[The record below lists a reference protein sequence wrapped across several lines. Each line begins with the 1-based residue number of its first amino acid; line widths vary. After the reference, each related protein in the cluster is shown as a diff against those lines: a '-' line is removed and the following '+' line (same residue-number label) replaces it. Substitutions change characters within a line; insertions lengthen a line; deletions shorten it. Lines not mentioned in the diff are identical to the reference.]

1 MNACTRTIAIA
12 AMLLSACASTNTST
26 PIVTAVV
33 PPAAAAPGAETP
45 TATPPAAVQKPR
57 VPYDPR
63 VAAADKRAR
72 EMGYHVETRHGEQ
85 FYCRTTAPLGSRL
98 TQKECLTADGM
109 TQAVEMAEE
118 NQVAQ
123 RQGQLCQG
131 PGCVVH

>member
-1 MNACTRTIAIA
+1 MNNCACAVAIA
-12 AMLLSACASTNTST
+12 SMLLSACASMNQST
-26 PIVTAVV
+26 PTVAVAPPAV
-33 PPAAAAPGAETP
+33 APSAGAPPAA
-45 TATPPAAVQKPR
+45 QKPA
-57 VPYDPR
+57 VAYDPR

-72 EMGYHVETRHGEQ
+72 EMGYHTEMRHGEQ

-109 TQAVEMAEE
+109 AQAAQMAEE

-131 PGCVVH
+131 NGCVVF

>member
-1 MNACTRTIAIA
+1 MHIRVWPVGMLGI
-12 AMLLSACASTNTST
+12 LLSACAAS
-26 PIVTAVV
+26 PQK
-33 PPAAAAPGAETP
+33 PPAVAVAA
-45 TATPPAAVQKPR
+45 PAAVTAHKPD

-63 VAAADKRAR
+63 TAAADKRSR

-109 TQAVEMAEE
+109 AQAVQIADE
-118 NQVAQ
+118 NQAAQ

-131 PGCVVH
+131 GGCAVK

>member
-1 MNACTRTIAIA
+1 MQVRVWPAGMLGI
-12 AMLLSACASTNTST
+12 LLSACAASPRT
-26 PIVTAVV
+26 PPPVAVAAPVAVTA
-33 PPAAAAPGAETP
+33 
-45 TATPPAAVQKPR
+45 QKPN

-63 VAAADKRAR
+63 TAAAEKRSR

-109 TQAVEMAEE
+109 AQAVQMAEE
-118 NQVAQ
+118 NQAAQ

-131 PGCVVH
+131 AGCVVH